1 MKEYKI
7 FIQDSLYKTVY
18 SESIYSILKDIS
30 VDIKNNLVPNFDNT
44 KPADI
49 KIIPIS

>member
-1 MKEYKI
+1 MKEYQI
-7 FIQDSLYKTVY
+7 FIQDSLYKTIY
-18 SESIYSILKDIS
+18 SESIYDILRKISTDIN
-30 VDIKNNLVPNFDNT
+30 NNLVPNFDNT